1 MGKIVLVVFVLPVNN
16 HHNFW
21 VFLPQ
26 KIISGTRTQL
36 LWPKNVPKLIQSMKK
51 YVGYARVDP
60 KDKQS
65 LQVNDFEKVPFLQFI
80 ENFDRLFYM

>member
-1 MGKIVLVVFVLPVNN
+1 
-16 HHNFW
+16 
-21 VFLPQ
+21 
-26 KIISGTRTQL
+26 
-36 LWPKNVPKLIQSMKK
+36 MKK